1 MSGESE
7 TLARGRIS
15 RCAHTEPVLAVV
27 LGQSRGRFSVSSSS
41 ASLGFPALTSDI
53 STNLLSVSGQTDT
66 GCIRNQQDKSP
77 PTVHDLG
84 AGRVSGRP
92 ELSQLLLGSSNL
104 AVSPGP
110 PNPSCAARSGGT
122 ADRGDSH
129 LPGLETGSVVAS
141 SFQDVGSAYLVASS
155 LPSMPQLPRIHNTSG
170 IQYGPTSGGSHQ
182 GLPIIASDDSV
193 VLNQDDYD
201 FLDHHISTN
210 TKQKYTSAWQ
220 QFCTFCTGLNVQ
232 PITCS
237 VAVIVKYIRHRFEEG
252 ASYSTMNVAKSA
264 ISKYHCFLP
273 GNTPVGTDQL
283 VQKAMKSFF
292 KLRPP
297 LPKYRSTFDV
307 TIVMR
312 YVMDMGPAADLDL
325 KCLTYKT
332 LFLVAFSTLSR
343 YWHSA
348 FLLSLMTT
356 KKSPVSSTVFACNV
370 STLDCSHN
378 RVSSLAS
385 LGRLVVLEEGFAQV
399 PLTGLEKVRNKY
411 SIGRVN
417 YV

>member
-1 MSGESE
+1 M
-7 TLARGRIS
+7 
-15 RCAHTEPVLAVV
+15 
-27 LGQSRGRFSVSSSS
+27 
-41 ASLGFPALTSDI
+41 
-53 STNLLSVSGQTDT
+53 
-66 GCIRNQQDKSP
+66 
-77 PTVHDLG
+77 
-84 AGRVSGRP
+84 
-92 ELSQLLLGSSNL
+92 SQLLLGSGNL

-110 PNPSCAARSGGT
+110 PDPSCATRSGGT

-141 SFQDVGSAYLVASS
+141 SFQDAGSAHLAASS
-155 LPSMPQLPRIHNTSG
+155 RSFMPELPRIHNTSG
-170 IQYGPTSGGSHQ
+170 IQYGPSSGSPHQ
-182 GLPIIASDDSV
+182 GLPIIASNDSV

-210 TKQKYTSAWQ
+210 TKQKYGSAWQ

-283 VQKAMKSFF
+283 VIKAMKSFF
-292 KLRPP
+292 QAKTP

-348 FLLSLMTT
+348 SLLSLMTI
-356 KKSPVSSTVFACNV
+356 KKSPAP
-370 STLDCSHN
+370 
-378 RVSSLAS
+378 
-385 LGRLVVLEEGFAQV
+385 VL
-399 PLTGLEKVRNKY
+399 Y
-411 SIGRVN
+411 CM
-417 YV
+417 

>member
-1 MSGESE
+1 MSAHKLIGDKSCTGRNQSFGRTTREGPSSYRQHDGLRLHQEDRGHTLCFPVSGESE
-7 TLARGRIS
+7 TLARSRAS
-15 RCAHTEPVLAVV
+15 RCERTEPVLAVV
-27 LGQSRGRFSVSSSS
+27 RGQSRGRFSVSSSPGG
-41 ASLGFPALTSDI
+41 LGFPAPSSRC
-53 STNLLSVSGQTDT
+53 STNVLSVSGQTDA
-66 GCIRNQQDKSP
+66 GRFCDQQDEP
-77 PTVHDLG
+77 VPTVHDLG
-84 AGRVSGRP
+84 AGRVRGRP
-92 ELSQLLLGSSNL
+92 ELSRLLLGSGNL

-110 PNPSCAARSGGT
+110 TDPSCAARSRGT

-141 SFQDVGSAYLVASS
+141 SFQDVGSAHPAASS
-155 LPSMPQLPRIHNTSG
+155 RSEMPELPRIHNTSG
-170 IQYGPTSGGSHQ
+170 IQYGPSSGSSHQ
-182 GLPIIASDDSV
+182 WQPLIESGDSV
-193 VLNQDDYD
+193 VLNQDDFD

-210 TKQKYTSAWQ
+210 TKQKYGSAWQ
-220 QFCTFCTGLNVQ
+220 QFCTFCSGLNVQ

-312 YVMDMGPAADLDL
+312 YVMDMGPVAVLDL

-348 FLLSLMTT
+348 LLLSLVTT
-356 KKSPVSSTVFACNV
+356 RNHLYPVQYCV
-370 STLDCSHN
+370 
-378 RVSSLAS
+378 
-385 LGRLVVLEEGFAQV
+385 
-399 PLTGLEKVRNKY
+399 
-411 SIGRVN
+411 
-417 YV
+417 

>member
-1 MSGESE
+1 M
-7 TLARGRIS
+7 
-15 RCAHTEPVLAVV
+15 
-27 LGQSRGRFSVSSSS
+27 
-41 ASLGFPALTSDI
+41 
-53 STNLLSVSGQTDT
+53 TNLLSVSGQTDT
-66 GCIRNQQDKSP
+66 GCIRNQQDKSTS
-77 PTVHDLG
+77 TVHDLG
-84 AGRVSGRP
+84 EGHVRGRP

-110 PNPSCAARSGGT
+110 PDPSCAARSGGT

-141 SFQDVGSAYLVASS
+141 SLQDVGSAHSAASS
-155 LPSMPQLPRIHNTSG
+155 RSSMPQLPRIHNTSG
-170 IQYGPTSGGSHQ
+170 IQYGPSSGSPHQ

-210 TKQKYTSAWQ
+210 TKQKYGSAWQ
-220 QFCTFCTGLNVQ
+220 QFCIFCTGLNVQ

-292 KLRPP
+292 KLR
-297 LPKYRSTFDV
+297 LR
-307 TIVMR
+307 
-312 YVMDMGPAADLDL
+312 
-325 KCLTYKT
+325 
-332 LFLVAFSTLSR
+332 VASEALNIHLNIEVLS
-343 YWHSA
+343 
-348 FLLSLMTT
+348 M
-356 KKSPVSSTVFACNV
+356 
-370 STLDCSHN
+370 
-378 RVSSLAS
+378 
-385 LGRLVVLEEGFAQV
+385 
-399 PLTGLEKVRNKY
+399 
-411 SIGRVN
+411 
-417 YV
+417 

>member
-1 MSGESE
+1 M
-7 TLARGRIS
+7 
-15 RCAHTEPVLAVV
+15 
-27 LGQSRGRFSVSSSS
+27 
-41 ASLGFPALTSDI
+41 
-53 STNLLSVSGQTDT
+53 
-66 GCIRNQQDKSP
+66 
-77 PTVHDLG
+77 
-84 AGRVSGRP
+84 
-92 ELSQLLLGSSNL
+92 
-104 AVSPGP
+104 
-110 PNPSCAARSGGT
+110 
-122 ADRGDSH
+122 
-129 LPGLETGSVVAS
+129 
-141 SFQDVGSAYLVASS
+141 
-155 LPSMPQLPRIHNTSG
+155 
-170 IQYGPTSGGSHQ
+170 
-182 GLPIIASDDSV
+182 
-193 VLNQDDYD
+193 VLNQDDFD

-210 TKQKYTSAWQ
+210 TKQKYGSAWQ
-220 QFCTFCTGLNVQ
+220 QFCTFCSGLNVQ

-312 YVMDMGPAADLDL
+312 YVMDMGPVADLDL

-348 FLLSLMTT
+348 LLLSLVTT
-356 KKSPVSSTVFACNV
+356 RNHLYPVLYCV
-370 STLDCSHN
+370 
-378 RVSSLAS
+378 
-385 LGRLVVLEEGFAQV
+385 
-399 PLTGLEKVRNKY
+399 
-411 SIGRVN
+411 
-417 YV
+417 

>member
-1 MSGESE
+1 M
-7 TLARGRIS
+7 
-15 RCAHTEPVLAVV
+15 
-27 LGQSRGRFSVSSSS
+27 
-41 ASLGFPALTSDI
+41 
-53 STNLLSVSGQTDT
+53 
-66 GCIRNQQDKSP
+66 
-77 PTVHDLG
+77 
-84 AGRVSGRP
+84 
-92 ELSQLLLGSSNL
+92 
-104 AVSPGP
+104 
-110 PNPSCAARSGGT
+110 
-122 ADRGDSH
+122 
-129 LPGLETGSVVAS
+129 
-141 SFQDVGSAYLVASS
+141 
-155 LPSMPQLPRIHNTSG
+155 
-170 IQYGPTSGGSHQ
+170 
-182 GLPIIASDDSV
+182 IASDDSV

-210 TKQKYTSAWQ
+210 TKQKYSSAWQ
-220 QFCTFCTGLNVQ
+220 QFCTFCTDLNVQ

-307 TIVMR
+307 SIVMR
-312 YVMDMGPAADLDL
+312 YVMDMGPVAGLDL

-343 YWHSA
+343 YWHGA
-348 FLLSLMTT
+348 FCFHFVTT
-356 KKSPVSSTVFACNV
+356 KNYLLQYCIACNV
-370 STLDCSHN
+370 PTLDCLHN

-399 PLTGLEKVRNKY
+399 PLIGLEKVRKKY
-411 SIGRVN
+411 SNGRVQCLVREN
-417 YV
+417 

>member
-1 MSGESE
+1 M
-7 TLARGRIS
+7 
-15 RCAHTEPVLAVV
+15 
-27 LGQSRGRFSVSSSS
+27 
-41 ASLGFPALTSDI
+41 
-53 STNLLSVSGQTDT
+53 
-66 GCIRNQQDKSP
+66 
-77 PTVHDLG
+77 
-84 AGRVSGRP
+84 
-92 ELSQLLLGSSNL
+92 

-110 PNPSCAARSGGT
+110 TDPSCAARSGGA

-141 SFQDVGSAYLVASS
+141 SFQDVGSAHPAASS
-155 LPSMPQLPRIHNTSG
+155 RSFVPELPRIHNTSG

-182 GLPIIASDDSV
+182 WQPLIESDDSV
-193 VLNQDDYD
+193 VLNQDDFD

-210 TKQKYTSAWQ
+210 TKQKYSSAWQ
-220 QFCTFCTGLNVQ
+220 QFCTFCTGLNVH

-312 YVMDMGPAADLDL
+312 YVMDMGPVADLDL
-325 KCLTYKT
+325 KCLTFKT
-332 LFLVAFSTLSR
+332 LFLVTFSTLSR
-343 YWHSA
+343 YWRGA
-348 FLLSLMTT
+348 LLLLLVTT
-356 KKSPVSSTVFACNV
+356 RHHLYPVQYCV
-370 STLDCSHN
+370 
-378 RVSSLAS
+378 
-385 LGRLVVLEEGFAQV
+385 
-399 PLTGLEKVRNKY
+399 
-411 SIGRVN
+411 
-417 YV
+417 